1 MSDTS
6 ILTSM
11 NTTELARLLYGSA
24 LQESDRPSAEQVRGA
39 VRARLGACGGDR
51 SACLAEIAQE
61 AGDHPDAYLAR
72 MRWAIAA
79 VARAYGRPSAPRDT
93 ARGTSRGTPREPTC
107 A

>member
-6 ILTSM
+6 IRTSM
-11 NTTELARLLYGSA
+11 NTIELAQLLYGSA
-24 LQESDRPSAEQVRGA
+24 LQESDHPSAQEVRTA
-39 VRARLGACGGDR
+39 VDVRLGACGGDR
-51 SACLAEIAQE
+51 DACLAEIAQE

-79 VARAYGRPSAPRDT
+79 VAVAYGHRP
-93 ARGTSRGTPREPTC
+93 GTREPSR

>member
-11 NTTELARLLYGSA
+11 NTIELARLLYGSA
-24 LQESDRPSAEQVRGA
+24 LQESDRPSAAQVRAA
-39 VRARLGACGGDR
+39 VDARLGACGGDR
-51 SACLAEIAQE
+51 AGCLAEIAQE
-61 AGDHPDAYLAR
+61 AGDHPDVYLAR

-79 VARAYGRPSAPRDT
+79 VTRAYGRSPA
-93 ARGTSRGTPREPTC
+93 PREPSP

>member
-6 ILTSM
+6 NLTSM
-11 NTTELARLLYGSA
+11 TTTELARLLYGSA
-24 LQESDRPSAEQVRGA
+24 LQESDRPSAEQIRAA
-39 VRARLGACGGDR
+39 VGARLDACGGDR

-79 VARAYGRPSAPRDT
+79 VSRAYGRTPAPRD
-93 ARGTSRGTPREPTC
+93 AAPRETPREPTC

>member
-11 NTTELARLLYGSA
+11 NTIELARLLYGSA
-24 LQESDRPSAEQVRGA
+24 LQESDRPSAEQVRAA
-39 VRARLGACGGDR
+39 VDARLGACGGDR
-51 SACLAEIAQE
+51 AACLAEIAQE

-79 VARAYGRPSAPRDT
+79 VTRAYGRAQ
-93 ARGTSRGTPREPTC
+93 ARREPAPREPSP

>member
-11 NTTELARLLYGSA
+11 NTIELAQLLYGSA
-24 LQESDRPSAEQVRGA
+24 LQESDHPSAEEVRTA
-39 VRARLGACGGDR
+39 VDASLGACGGDKDV
-51 SACLAEIAQE
+51 CLAEIAQE

-79 VARAYGRPSAPRDT
+79 VSRAYGRPP
-93 ARGTSRGTPREPTC
+93 TPREPSR